1 MTAKLADL
9 LWWIIALCAI
19 IGFSADAAPMPC
31 RHGSSS
37 RAPKLIPSTRQ
48 VDCEGIGVLPDNV
61 QLKNIPGI
69 EENCVKVGDLLELPG
84 NFAEMA
90 VKDAESSSSAVD
102 LLNNIVD
109 PLETALKVALQ
120 SVTGRVN
127 DNICFGNFKG
137 SEFKAEINIDQDPM
151 HFNKCKE
158 LPVLKDA
165 EWSAFAFAVTAPFPG
180 CFSTTGTL
188 AFCAAVS
195 ICPETK
201 LPSVAV
207 VINAETLECMGENL
221 GAASA
226 GITAVAGKVISLGL
240 DFLSWGIS
248 LSNSLSANVNIYTG
262 HADRNFKFVGYEV
275 RGNYQDS
282 IRLKLKLEKF
292 KVPPVLGITGDH
304 KRIVSVRGI
313 ENVQF
318 ENLISSFTPDDDG
331 DILDVFESLQDVTIQ
346 GAIIIKLQLN
356 FKFSEVKALRKV
368 LPDSGAITVG
378 EANLFFTTGSATPP
392 GEEYAGLV
400 VKPGVYGLV
409 GSNAVPAIIKT
420 LLEYAL
426 SFVGSILDLFPDW
439 VPIKFDAKDM
449 IDGINL
455 DVGASDTLGFGFTAN
470 TEQTAF
476 VINAPLIFD
485 FLGFITIECKTDY
498 SSLKCKVDTEFNT
511 KFFSAVA
518 ETIAEGVLWVI
529 NETDELFTDLGNVVG
544 AAFEDAVD
552 GVVSAFSED
561 NIKATAKLVEQGLLS
576 VGDDIADELKSW
588 ARWADTVFDDFADIM
603 SDLTSDAINEIAEFG
618 NGLVNDAEQTFN
630 DAGDD
635 LKSAAEHIA
644 NTFTCNGDSVIDAI
658 TGCKNCCVPMS
669 EAVAALLDAGNN
681 IEKAFDTV
689 IKLVSNIATAI
700 GDVFFAT
707 RTSFTYEDV
716 RPPKLDEFN
725 CLRQH
730 VIKITKKYVFG
741 IKVSEKRKKVGQTSR
756 EDCLKTR
763 LVEARDV
770 VAKFNVTADAETNYL
785 NTFKANRD
793 AVFGAK
799 LTKQEILDSGELVCS
814 RDIRRDQVEAG
825 KLTIPVTVSCSAKS
839 IGDDG
844 TFSGPVV
851 TVSRTK
857 EINMSSTKTRGDMI
871 DQLWN
876 DVKRILAN
884 KMTPTMTRDLII
896 IHHGDFLPFNPIPLP
911 ADQAQQKNSKPFKG
925 QSFAKPVR
933 P

>member
-1 MTAKLADL
+1 MV
-9 LWWIIALCAI
+9 
-19 IGFSADAAPMPC
+19 GFSADAAPVPC
-31 RHGSSS
+31 RHGSCS

-48 VDCEGIGVLPDNV
+48 VDCEGVGVLPDNI
-61 QLKNIPGI
+61 QLKKIPGI

-84 NFAEMA
+84 NFAEIA
-90 VKDAESSSSAVD
+90 LKDAGSSSSAVD

-120 SVTGRVN
+120 SVSGRVN

-158 LPVLKDA
+158 LPVLQDA
-165 EWSAFAFAVTAPFPG
+165 EWSAFGFAVTAPFPG
-180 CFSTTGTL
+180 CFSTTGTM

-221 GAASA
+221 GAATA
-226 GITAVAGKVISLGL
+226 GISAVAGKVISLGL

-248 LSNSLSANVNIYTG
+248 LSNSLVANVNIYTG
-262 HADRNFKFVGYEV
+262 HPDRDFKFVGYEV

-282 IRLKLKLEKF
+282 IRLKIKLEKF
-292 KVPPVLGITGDH
+292 KVPPVLGLSGDH
-304 KRIVSVRGI
+304 KRIVSVRGV

-331 DILDVFESLQDVTIQ
+331 DMLDVFESLQDVTIQ
-346 GAIIIKLQLN
+346 GAIIMKLQLN

-368 LPDSGAITVG
+368 LPDSGAITIG
-378 EANLFFTTGSATPP
+378 ESNLFFTTGSATPP

-400 VKPGVYGLV
+400 VKPGVYGLI
-409 GSNAVPAIIKT
+409 GSNAVPAIIKK

-439 VPIKFDAKDM
+439 VPFKIDAKDLL
-449 IDGINL
+449 DGINL
-455 DVGASDTLGFGFTAN
+455 DVGASDTLGFGFTVS

-498 SSLKCKVDTEFNT
+498 SSFKCKVDTEFNT

-529 NETDELFTDLGNVVG
+529 NETDELFTDIGNVVG

-561 NIKATAKLVEQGLLS
+561 NIKATAKLIEKGLIS

-588 ARWADTVFDDFADIM
+588 ARWADTVFEDFADIM
-603 SDLTSDAINEIAEFG
+603 SDLTSDAVNEIAEFG
-618 NGLVNDAEQTFN
+618 NGLVDDAEQIFK

-635 LKSAAEHIA
+635 FESAAEHIA
-644 NTFTCNGDSVIDAI
+644 NTFTCSGDSVVDAI
-658 TGCKNCCVPMS
+658 TGCKGCCIPMGDVV
-669 EAVAALLDAGNN
+669 EALLNAGNN
-681 IEKAFDTV
+681 IDEAFETV
-689 IKLVSNIATAI
+689 VKLVSNIATSI
-700 GDVFFAT
+700 GDIFFAT
-707 RTSFTYEDV
+707 RTSFRYENIS
-716 RPPKLDEFN
+716 PAKFDEFK
-725 CLRQH
+725 CRRQN
-730 VIKITKKYVFG
+730 VIKVTKKYVFG
-741 IKVSEKRKKVGQTSR
+741 IKVSEKRKKVGETSQ
-756 EDCLKTR
+756 ESCLKSR
-763 LVEARDV
+763 LVEAKTV
-770 VAKFNVTADAETNYL
+770 VVKFNATADAETKYL
-785 NTFKANRD
+785 NTLNANRD

-799 LTKQEILDSGELVCS
+799 LTKQEILDSAEMVCS
-814 RDIRRDQVEAG
+814 RDISRDQVEAG
-825 KLTIPVTVSCSAKS
+825 KLTIPVTVTCSAKS
-839 IGDDG
+839 IGSDG

-851 TVSRTK
+851 TASRTK

-876 DVKRILAN
+876 DVKRTLAN
-884 KMTPTMTRDLII
+884 RMTPTIAREPFI
-896 IHHGDFLPFNPIPLP
+896 IHGGTLPQPIPFPALP
-911 ADQAQQKNSKPFKG
+911 VQP
-925 QSFAKPVR
+925 
-933 P
+933 